1 MTSRRQWFPHPALS
15 VFMWLLWLLLANS
28 VSGGHIILG
37 GLLAWA
43 IPYLTQ
49 AFWPGSMVIR
59 KPGVALKFVLLVTV
73 DVIVANFQVARLIL
87 GPKKNL
93 RPAFMVIPLDIEHDF
108 TITILANTISLTPG
122 TVSADLDIDRRQLLV
137 HALDVDDI
145 EAAVAQIKQRYE
157 APLKEIFE

>member
-1 MTSRRQWFPHPALS
+1 MTNRRQWFPHPALS
-15 VFMWLLWLLLANS
+15 GFMWLLWLLLANS

-59 KPGVALKFVLLVTV
+59 KPGLALKFVLLVTV

-87 GPKKNL
+87 GPKRNL
-93 RPAFMVIPLDIEHDF
+93 RPAFMVIPLDIEQDF

-122 TVSADLDIDRRQLLV
+122 TVSADLDIDKRQLLV